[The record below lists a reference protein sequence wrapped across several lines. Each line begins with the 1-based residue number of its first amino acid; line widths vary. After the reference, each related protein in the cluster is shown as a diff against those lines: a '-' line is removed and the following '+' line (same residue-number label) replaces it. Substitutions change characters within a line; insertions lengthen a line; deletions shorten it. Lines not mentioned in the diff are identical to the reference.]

1 MEFGEIFFFLQKG
14 IWKENIFFFKK
25 KIWKMSWAK
34 PSYRPIMIKYVQ
46 GRF

>member
-1 MEFGEIFFFLQKG
+1 MEFGEIFFLQKG
-14 IWKENIFFFKK
+14 IWKENIFFKK
-25 KIWKMSWAK
+25 KFWKMSWAK